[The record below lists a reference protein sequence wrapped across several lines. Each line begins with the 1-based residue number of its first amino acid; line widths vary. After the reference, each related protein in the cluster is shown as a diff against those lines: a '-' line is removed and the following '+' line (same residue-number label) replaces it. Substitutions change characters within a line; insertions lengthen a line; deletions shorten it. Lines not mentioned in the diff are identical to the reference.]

1 MDKPILKES
10 MRLFD
15 QLGQIKS
22 RSMFGG
28 FGIFADDTM
37 FALVVN
43 DKLHIR
49 ADDKLANQFQTEG
62 LSPYV
67 YKKRGFPVVTKYF
80 ALTDDIAS
88 CEERALSL
96 AYRSLEVAKKE
107 KTSQAK
113 ARPTRLKDLPNLRLA
128 TERML
133 KKAGIDSVENLEQAG
148 SVKAFKA
155 IQATHSAEVSI
166 ELLWALEGAIKG
178 KHWSVI
184 PPTRRA
190 ELENLLNS

>member
-1 MDKPILKES
+1 MDKPILKDS

-15 QLGQIKS
+15 PLGRIKS

-28 FGIFADDTM
+28 FGIFSDDTM

-49 ADDKLANQFQTEG
+49 ADNALASQFKSEG
-62 LSPYV
+62 LEPYI

-88 CEERALSL
+88 CPARAFEIAQNAL
-96 AYRSLEVAKKE
+96 AIAKQE
-107 KTSQAK
+107 KTSQAQNK
-113 ARPTRLKDLPNLRLA
+113 PNRLKDLPNLRLA

-133 KKAGIDSVENLEQAG
+133 KKAGIGSVEHLEQAG
-148 SVKAFKA
+148 SVEAFKA
-155 IQATHSAEVSI
+155 IKATHSSDVSL
-166 ELLWALEGAIKG
+166 ELLWALEGALNG
-178 KHWSVI
+178 KHWSVVS
-184 PPTRRA
+184 TQRREELA
-190 ELENLLNS
+190 SKLEN